1 MPFQERSHY
10 FSYTQSVD
18 LNDKKSGHAWRV
30 KMNLILLAAGT
41 FQSNHVILE
50 RLEYSLDCIISPRCS
65 GPDRNSVNI

>member
-1 MPFQERSHY
+1 
-10 FSYTQSVD
+10 
-18 LNDKKSGHAWRV
+18 
-30 KMNLILLAAGT
+30 MNLILLAAGT